1 MPKIKSTDAQKK
13 VDAFRIFLNGFQLGL
28 TSQLETLQQH
38 DDRRFAHQYVI
49 DAIQCYLAV
58 LKRIEPEWIHTLK
71 TKSSALKQLKTFLSI
86 KQQLET
92 ISSNYLPI
100 LFHPEKL
107 GDTYELRADAESI
120 NLTAYLLEKLTQLNR
135 QFGDQVIAGTKIST
149 KCDAL
154 ISKLTRVLD
163 HSKKAAEQTRQFEM
177 TGLNLR
183 TQLEKVSCLKPGTPE
198 TAILKRLNTCIEYL
212 ESDACL
218 AITVMARHPNK
229 QETIK
234 RSKKLTKKYASY
246 LAQCETF
253 YGDSYPAILTVF
265 LNTPL
270 MTTRQHY
277 DLFKLVSLQI
287 QHHLQPLLA
296 DNESTAQQYHERLVL
311 ICHQHQV
318 DLPPL
323 ENPNWLQFPETSRQK
338 TPLDEWTLDTLKLL
352 TAFFWKACQERV
364 LLGQSW
370 LRQFTEC
377 LQLLALST
385 LPRFDNQS
393 KATIVAIESRR
404 MHLLLNDRR
413 LRNTAISDTA
423 DHLRQ
428 RLQHNKQ
435 TALGY
440 LVPDRLY
447 SEVNIND
454 TSALLIV
461 SDELSQ
467 AVQHII
473 GFLLLMVNLMP
484 QRALPAQREATMQ
497 IHRHQFIGHLLS
509 LAASRT
515 TMPFDIRR
523 QHLLTLIVDL
533 NVMAMRLGGL
543 VPDNQ
548 LQGYFFDKA
557 ISGLN
562 QHQLAAR
569 FPVTPPIL
577 PAVTPPILP
586 ALTPPPD
593 PDGSLTEEFEATRAA
608 RRRRSQNRS
617 RLHLPK
623 LPSLSRRR
631 IHDESDSDPEKPRK
645 KGFFSRRKHKPE
657 HDEATALVASTQQ
670 AP

>member
-1 MPKIKSTDAQKK
+1 MPKIKSADAQNKI
-13 VDAFRIFLNGFQLGL
+13 DAFRVFLESFRLGL
-28 TSQLETLQQH
+28 TSQLTTLQQH
-38 DDRRFAHQYVI
+38 DDRRLAHQYVI
-49 DAIQCYLAV
+49 DTIQCYLTV
-58 LKRIEPEWIHTLK
+58 LTRIEPDWIYTLK
-71 TKSSALKQLKTFLSI
+71 TRGSALKQLATFLSI
-86 KQQLET
+86 KQQLEK

-120 NLTAYLLEKLTQLNR
+120 KLTTYLLEKLEQLNR
-135 QFGDQVIAGTKIST
+135 QFGDQVIAGTKLNE
-149 KCDAL
+149 KCNEL

-163 HSKKAAEQTRQFEM
+163 RSKEAANQTRQFEM

-183 TQLEKVSCLKPGTPE
+183 TQLEKVSCLKPSTPK
-198 TAILKRLNTCIEYL
+198 TAILERLNTCIEYL

-218 AITVMARHPNK
+218 SIMVTARHPNK
-229 QETIK
+229 QKTIEN
-234 RSKKLTKKYASY
+234 SKKLTRKYASY

-253 YGDSYPAILTVF
+253 YGHAYPAVLTVF

-270 MTTRQHY
+270 MATRHHY
-277 DLFKLVSLQI
+277 DLFKLVSQ
-287 QHHLQPLLA
+287 QVQNYLQPLLT
-296 DNESTAQQYHERLVL
+296 NSEPTARQYHERLVR
-311 ICHQHQV
+311 ICHQHQI

-323 ENPNWLQFPETSRQK
+323 ENPDWLQFPEISQQK

-352 TAFFWKACQERV
+352 TAFFWQACQERV
-364 LLGQSW
+364 LFGQSW
-370 LRQFTEC
+370 LQQFTEC

-385 LPRFDNQS
+385 LPRFDDQA

-404 MHLLLNDRR
+404 MCLLLDDRR
-413 LRNTAISDTA
+413 LRSTAISDTA
-423 DHLRQ
+423 DDLRH

-440 LVPDRLY
+440 LIPDQLY
-447 SEVNIND
+447 FAVNEN
-454 TSALLIV
+454 TVGSLLIV

-473 GFLLLMVNLMP
+473 SFLFLMVNLMP
-484 QRALPAQREATMQ
+484 QRAPSTQREAMMQ

-515 TMPFDIRR
+515 TMPFNMRR

-548 LQGYFFDKA
+548 LQGVFFDKA
-557 ISGLN
+557 INRLN

-569 FPVTPPIL
+569 FPTAPAPI
-577 PAVTPPILP
+577 PP

-608 RRRRSQNRS
+608 RRRRSKNRP
-617 RLHLPK
+617 RLHIPK
-623 LPSLSRRR
+623 LSSLSRRKK
-631 IHDESDSDPEKPRK
+631 HDELDSDPEKPRK
-645 KGFFSRRKHKPE
+645 KRFFSRR
-657 HDEATALVASTQQ
+657 
-670 AP
+670 